1 MTTITTEIPATINL
15 CQVAEGDPV
24 TLFPS
29 LNCPAGTWIANY
41 SGYQAT
47 GSTPVEAAN
56 NAIAGWVNRQAANLA
71 TAARD
76 AVFDAIYNA

>member
-15 CQVAEGDPV
+15 YQVADGDPL
-24 TLFPS
+24 TKLPS
-29 LNCPAGTWIANY
+29 LNCPAGTWLATY
-41 SGYQAT
+41 GGYQAT

-56 NAIAGWVNRQAANLA
+56 NAIAKWVNRQAADLA